1 MRGYQPHFITHSK
14 AVRDP
19 ESRRQK
25 AEKIIHALKSYSNRP
40 LSSAVCLD
48 VGSSSGLI
56 TSQLATH
63 CQKVLGLE
71 YDELALELAAPAA
84 RKRVQF
90 IRGDAM
96 YLPFA
101 DQSVD
106 VTICAQVY
114 EHVPDAERLIQEIN
128 RVLEPGGTVFFSGPN
143 WLFPIEPHY
152 YLPFLHW
159 LPGPFAD
166 LYLRLTGKGDHY
178 YEELRTLWDLRRLV
192 DPFVI
197 RDITLEV
204 IYLPHRPQS
213 RVMQFLIRFLPA
225 WLWKLLLPVFPN
237 YNWILYKPPA

>member
-1 MRGYQPHFITHSK
+1 MRGYQPHFIAHSK

-19 ESRRQK
+19 DSRRQK
-25 AEKIIHALKSYSNRP
+25 AEKIIHALTSYSNRS
-40 LSSAVCLD
+40 LGSAVCLD

-56 TSQLATH
+56 ASQLAEH
-63 CQKVLGLE
+63 CREMLGLE
-71 YDELALELAAPAA
+71 YDELALEQVDPAA
-84 RKRVQF
+84 RERVQF

-96 YLPFA
+96 SLPFR

-106 VTICAQVY
+106 VVICAQVY

-143 WLFPIEPHY
+143 WLFPVEPHY

-159 LPGPFAD
+159 LPGPMAD

-178 YEELRTLWDLRRLV
+178 YEELRSLWDLRQLV
-192 DPFVI
+192 APFVI
-197 RDITLEV
+197 HDITLEV
-204 IYLPHRPQS
+204 MHLLHRHQS
-213 RVMQFLIRFLPA
+213 RATQFVIRLVPT
-225 WLWKLLLPVFPN
+225 WLWRFLLPVFPN